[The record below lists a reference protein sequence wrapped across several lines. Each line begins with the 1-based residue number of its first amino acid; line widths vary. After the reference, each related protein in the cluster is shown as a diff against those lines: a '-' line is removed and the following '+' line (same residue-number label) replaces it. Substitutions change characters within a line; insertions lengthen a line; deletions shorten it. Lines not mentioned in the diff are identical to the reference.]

1 MFWLLIVGIS
11 RMLEWKLDWGRS
23 DSAPQELFRTL
34 SPNQIQETKL
44 DWIKDTRLLAGLY
57 SRTIKSTNNDSKTS
71 RASLHFLFFSEKVN
85 WSLRTTK
92 RLHRTITH
100 LHMMVHLLLEET
112 VNIMC
117 TNLYFRALKSKQ
129 ARFSM
134 QIELP
139 AKVLDYFSWSNNN
152 NII

>member
-1 MFWLLIVGIS
+1 
-11 RMLEWKLDWGRS
+11 MLEWKLDWGRS

-85 WSLRTTK
+85 WSLRTTQ
-92 RLHRTITH
+92 
-100 LHMMVHLLLEET
+100 ET
-112 VNIMC
+112 
-117 TNLYFRALKSKQ
+117 ALDHNSPTYDGTPSTGGNGKYY
-129 ARFSM
+129 
-134 QIELP
+134 
-139 AKVLDYFSWSNNN
+139 VY
-152 NII
+152 

>member
-1 MFWLLIVGIS
+1 VTVRPRNSFGPCPPIKYRRQNLIG
-11 RMLEWKLDWGRS
+11 
-23 DSAPQELFRTL
+23 
-34 SPNQIQETKL
+34 
-44 DWIKDTRLLAGLY
+44 
-57 SRTIKSTNNDSKTS
+57 
-71 RASLHFLFFSEKVN
+71 
-85 WSLRTTK
+85 LRTHVCWLACILALSSQPTMTRRLPGRHSIFYFFLKRSTGHFGRPK

-139 AKVLDYFSWSNNN
+139 AKVLDYFS
-152 NII
+152 